1 MGILLVEFTGGMLV
15 LLSAGFVAREYQRR
29 IAEVATSTNTLVVLP
44 TGLGKTIIAIMV
56 AAEMLKRYPESKVM
70 VLAPTRPLVLQHL
83 RAFVAELKLPEGS
96 MIALTGTVDPGERE
110 LLWMKSRIVF
120 ATPQTVYN
128 DVRHGRVS
136 LRDVVLA
143 VFDEA
148 HRSVKDYTYT
158 KLATAYRESAERP
171 LIMGLTASP
180 GASKEKVNEI
190 KRNLFIEAVEARS
203 EESDDVKGYVEKTA
217 IETIKVKVPDE
228 YFETTLRLRE
238 LYNDKVKKLLNGGFL
253 RSNRVSKKA
262 LLEARI
268 AISARL
274 KAAQANGGQRGYIFG
289 AIMNQ
294 AQAVAILHAI
304 EMIETQG
311 APPLLRYLEKM
322 RERPDKGKA
331 ITSLLH
337 DPKWLKVEEEARK
350 LESVPHP
357 KIAVVLS
364 VVHKQ
369 LERKPDSRVI
379 VFTQYRDTIEDIVR
393 AFEKEGLSS
402 RRFVGQSDREGSKG
416 MDQHMQT
423 ETLDMFR
430 KGEFKVLVSSSIGEE
445 GLHVP
450 DVDLVVFYEAVPS
463 EIRYIQR
470 RGRTGRTTE
479 GRVVILLAEG
489 TVDESYYY
497 STLLK
502 ESRMR
507 ELVRETNEKPSRRR
521 TRNPT
526 LMDYLA

>member
-1 MGILLVEFTGGMLV
+1 MTLETARTARMLSEG
-15 LLSAGFVAREYQRR
+15 LEAREYQKR

-44 TGLGKTIIAIMV
+44 TGLGKTIIAILV
-56 AAEMLKRYPESKVM
+56 AAEMLRRHPDCKVM
-70 VLAPTRPLVLQHL
+70 VLAPTKPLVLQHL
-83 RAFVAELKLPEGS
+83 RAFSRELKLPEGS
-96 MIALTGTVDPGERE
+96 MAALTGTVDPGERE
-110 LLWMKSRIVF
+110 YLWMKSRVVF

-136 LRDVVLA
+136 LQNVVLA

-158 KLATAYRESAERP
+158 RLATVYRESAIRP

-180 GASKEKVNEI
+180 GASKEKVDEI

-203 EESDDVKGYVEKTA
+203 EESDDVRRYVEKTYV
-217 IETIKVKVPDE
+217 ETIKVRVPDE
-228 YFETTLRLRE
+228 YYETTLRLRE
-238 LYNDKVKKLLNGGFL
+238 LYNDKVKKLLSGGFL
-253 RSNRVSKKA
+253 RTNRVSKKA

-274 KAAQANGGQRGYIFG
+274 KAAQASGGQKGYIFG

-294 AQAVAILHAI
+294 AQAVAILHGL

-322 RERPDKGKA
+322 QEKPDKGKA
-331 ITSLLH
+331 ISSMVR
-337 DPKWLKVEEEARK
+337 DPRWLKIREEAGR
-350 LESVPHP
+350 LADIPHP
-357 KIAVVLS
+357 KIAVMLNTV
-364 VVHKQ
+364 KDQ
-369 LERKPDSRVI
+369 LRRKPDSRVI
-379 VFTQYRDTIEDIVR
+379 VFTQYRDTIEDIVKALDR
-393 AFEKEGLSS
+393 EGLSA
-402 RRFVGQSDREGSKG
+402 RRFVGQSDREGSRG
-416 MDQHMQT
+416 MDQQLQT
-423 ETLDMFR
+423 ETLDLFR

-507 ELVRETNEKPSRRR
+507 ELVRESSLKPPKRRG
-521 TRNPT
+521 RNPT
-526 LMDYLA
+526 LMDFVD

>member
-1 MGILLVEFTGGMLV
+1 M
-15 LLSAGFVAREYQRR
+15 LSAGLEPREYQRK
-29 IAEVATSTNTLVVLP
+29 IADVAASTNTLVVLP

-56 AAEMLKRYPESKVM
+56 AAERLRKYPDSKVM

-83 RAFVAELKLPEGS
+83 RAFSSQLELPQGS
-96 MIALTGTVDPGERE
+96 MVALTGTVDPGERE
-110 LLWMKSRIVF
+110 LLWMKARAVF

-128 DVRHGRVS
+128 DVRHGRIS
-136 LRDVVLA
+136 LREVVLA

-158 KLATAYRESAERP
+158 KLATVYREGADHP

-190 KRNLFIEAVEARS
+190 KRNLFIEAVEARN
-203 EESDDVKGYVEKTA
+203 EESEDVKEYVEKTN
-217 IETIKVKVPDE
+217 IDTIKVKVPEE
-228 YFETTLRLRE
+228 YYETTLRLRE
-238 LYNDKVKKLLNGGFL
+238 LYNDKVKMLLSSGFL

-262 LLEARI
+262 LLEARG

-274 KAAQANGGQRGYIFG
+274 KSTQASGGQKGYIFG
-289 AIMNQ
+289 AIINQ
-294 AQAVAILHAI
+294 AQAVATLHAL

-311 APPLLRYLEKM
+311 APTLVRYLEKL

-331 ITSLLH
+331 VSSLLR
-337 DPKWLKVEEEARK
+337 DPKWLRVEAEAAK
-350 LESVPHP
+350 LSSIPHS
-357 KIAVVLS
+357 KIGVMLS
-364 VVHKQ
+364 VVSKQ
-369 LERKPDSRVI
+369 LKAKPDSRVI
-379 VFTQYRDTIEDIVR
+379 VFTQYRDTIEDIVKALER
-393 AFEKEGLSS
+393 QGNSA

-416 MDQHMQT
+416 MDQQT
-423 ETLDMFR
+423 QSETLDEFR
-430 KGEFKVLVSSSIGEE
+430 RGEFRVLVSSSIGEE

-479 GRVVILLAEG
+479 GKVVILLAEG

-497 STLLK
+497 SSLFK

-507 ELVRETNEKPSRRR
+507 ELVKESGQKPSRKRIK
-521 TRNPT
+521 NPT
-526 LMDYLA
+526 LMDFVG

>member
-1 MGILLVEFTGGMLV
+1 MLSSD
-15 LLSAGFVAREYQRR
+15 LQARAYQKK

-56 AAEMLKRYPESKVM
+56 AAKMLERNPQSKVM
-70 VLAPTRPLVLQHL
+70 VLAPTRPLVLQHR
-83 RAFVAELKLPEGS
+83 RAFGEGLRLPES
-96 MIALTGTVDPGERE
+96 EMATLTGTVDPGDRE
-110 LLWMKSRIVF
+110 LLWMRSRLIF

-128 DVRHGRVS
+128 DVRHGRIS
-136 LRDVVLA
+136 LKDVTLA

-148 HRSVKDYTYT
+148 HRSVRDYTYT
-158 KLATAYRESAERP
+158 KLATAYKETADRP

-203 EESDDVKGYVEKTA
+203 DESEDVKEYVEKTDVG
-217 IETIKVKVPDE
+217 IIKVRVPDE
-228 YFETTLRLRE
+228 YYETTLRLRE

-274 KAAQANGGQRGYIFG
+274 KSAQASGGQKGYIFG
-289 AIMNQ
+289 AIINQ
-294 AQAVAILHAI
+294 AQAVAILHAL

-311 APPLLRYLEKM
+311 APPLLRYLQKM
-322 RERPDKGKA
+322 QDRPDKGKA
-331 ITSLLH
+331 ISSLVR
-337 DPKWLKVEEEARK
+337 DPKWLKIEEEAGR
-350 LESVPHP
+350 LAATPHP
-357 KIAVVLS
+357 KVSVMLHVV
-364 VVHKQ
+364 KQ
-369 LERKPDSRVI
+369 QLQRKPDSKVI

-393 AFEKEGLSS
+393 ALEGEGLAA

-416 MDQHMQT
+416 MDQQLQS
-423 ETLDMFR
+423 ETLDQFR

-470 RGRTGRTTE
+470 RGRTGRTTQ

-507 ELVRETNEKPSRRR
+507 ELVKETNRKPPRRR
-521 TRNPT
+521 ERAPT
-526 LMDYLA
+526 LMDFV

>member
-1 MGILLVEFTGGMLV
+1 MLSSD
-15 LLSAGFVAREYQRR
+15 LQAREYQKK

-56 AAEMLKRYPESKVM
+56 TAEMLQRSAQSKVM
-70 VLAPTRPLVLQHL
+70 ILAPTRPLVLQHR
-83 RAFVAELKLPEGS
+83 RAFGDALKLPEGA
-96 MIALTGTVDPGERE
+96 MATLTGTVDPGDRE
-110 LLWMKSRIVF
+110 VLWMKSRLIF

-128 DVRHGRVS
+128 DVRRGRIS
-136 LRDVVLA
+136 LKDVALA

-148 HRSVKDYTYT
+148 HRSVRDYTYT
-158 KLATAYRESAERP
+158 KLASAYKEAADRP

-180 GASKEKVNEI
+180 GASKEKINEI

-203 EESDDVKGYVEKTA
+203 DESEDVKEYVEKTD
-217 IETIKVKVPDE
+217 IETVKVRVPDE
-228 YFETTLRLRE
+228 YYETTLRLRE

-274 KAAQANGGQRGYIFG
+274 KTAQANGGQKGYIFG
-289 AIMNQ
+289 AIINQ
-294 AQAVAILHAI
+294 AQAVAILHAL

-311 APPLLRYLEKM
+311 APPLLRYLQKM
-322 RERPDKGKA
+322 QDRPDKGKA
-331 ITSLLH
+331 ITSLVR
-337 DPKWLKVEEEARK
+337 DPKWVKIEEEAAR
-350 LESVPHP
+350 LSSLPHP
-357 KIAVVLS
+357 KISVMLHVV
-364 VVHKQ
+364 KQ
-369 LERKPDSRVI
+369 QLKRKPDSKVI

-393 AFEKEGLSS
+393 ALEGEGHAA

-416 MDQHMQT
+416 MDQQLQS
-423 ETLDMFR
+423 ETLDRFR

-470 RGRTGRTTE
+470 RGRTGRTTV

-502 ESRMR
+502 ESRMKD
-507 ELVRETNEKPSRRR
+507 LVKVSNRKPSRRR
-521 TRNPT
+521 ERAPT
-526 LMDYLA
+526 LMDFV

>member
-1 MGILLVEFTGGMLV
+1 MLSSE
-15 LLSAGFVAREYQRR
+15 LQAREYQKR
-29 IAEVATSTNTLVVLP
+29 IADVAASTNTLVVLP
-44 TGLGKTIIAIMV
+44 TGLGKTIVAIMV
-56 AAEMLKRYPESKVM
+56 AAKMLEGDPGSKVV
-70 VLAPTRPLVLQHL
+70 VLAPTRPLVLQHR
-83 RAFVAELKLPEGS
+83 RAFGQGLNLPEGS
-96 MIALTGTVDPGERE
+96 MSALTGTVDPGERE
-110 LLWMKSRIVF
+110 HLWVRSRVIF

-128 DVRHGRVS
+128 DVRRGRVS

-158 KLATAYRESAERP
+158 KLATAYRESALRP

-180 GASKEKVNEI
+180 GASKEKINEI

-203 EESDDVKGYVEKTA
+203 EESEDVKEYVEKTNVEA
-217 IETIKVKVPDE
+217 IKVRVPDE
-228 YFETTLRLRE
+228 YYETTLRLRE
-238 LYNDKVKKLLNGGFL
+238 LYNDKVKRLLNGGFL
-253 RSNRVSKKA
+253 RNNRVSKKA

-274 KAAQANGGQRGYIFG
+274 KSAQAGGGQTGYIYG
-289 AIMNQ
+289 AIMSQ

-322 RERPDKGKA
+322 QERPDKGKA
-331 ITSLLH
+331 ITSLLR
-337 DPKWLKVEEEARK
+337 DQKWLKVEEEAAK
-350 LESVPHP
+350 LASIPHP
-357 KIAVVLS
+357 KVSVMLEVV
-364 VVHKQ
+364 KQ
-369 LERKPDSRVI
+369 QLKRNPRSKVI
-379 VFTQYRDTIEDIVR
+379 VFTQYRDTIEDIVK
-393 AFEKEGLSS
+393 ALEKEGFSA

-416 MDQHMQT
+416 MDQRLQS
-423 ETLDMFR
+423 ETLELFG
-430 KGEFKVLVSSSIGEE
+430 KGEFNVLVSSSIGEE

-507 ELVRETNEKPSRRR
+507 ELVKASGAKPVRRR
-521 TRNPT
+521 EKNPT
-526 LMDYLA
+526 LMDFVA

>member
-1 MGILLVEFTGGMLV
+1 
-15 LLSAGFVAREYQRR
+15 LLSSDLQAREYQKR
-29 IAEVATSTNTLVVLP
+29 ISDVAASTNTLVVLP
-44 TGLGKTIIAIMV
+44 TGLGKTVIAIMV
-56 AAEMLKRYPESKVM
+56 TARVLERRPDSKVM
-70 VLAPTRPLVLQHL
+70 VLAPTRPLVLQHR
-83 RAFVAELKLPEGS
+83 RAFGEGLKLQEGA
-96 MIALTGTVDPGERE
+96 MATLTGTVDPGERE
-110 LLWMKSRIVF
+110 VLWMKSRVIF

-128 DVRHGRVS
+128 DVSHGRIS
-136 LRDVVLA
+136 LREVALA

-158 KLATAYRESAERP
+158 KLATAYKDTAERP
-171 LIMGLTASP
+171 LILGLTASP

-203 EESDDVKGYVEKTA
+203 EESDDVKGYVEKTDV
-217 IETIKVKVPDE
+217 ETIKVRVPDE
-228 YFETTLRLRE
+228 YYETTLRLRE

-274 KAAQANGGQRGYIFG
+274 KSAQASGGQKGYIFG
-289 AIMNQ
+289 AVINQ
-294 AQAVAILHAI
+294 AQAVAILHAL

-311 APPLLRYLEKM
+311 APPLLRYLQKM
-322 RERPDKGKA
+322 QDRPDKGKA
-331 ITSLLH
+331 ISSLVR
-337 DPKWLKVEEEARK
+337 DPKWLKVEEEAAK
-350 LESVPHP
+350 LASVPHP
-357 KIAVVLS
+357 KVSVMLDVVRQ
-364 VVHKQ
+364 Q
-369 LERKPDSRVI
+369 LRKNSDSRVI

-393 AFEKEGLSS
+393 ALENEGIAS

-416 MDQHMQT
+416 MDQQLQA
-423 ETLDMFR
+423 ETLDQFR
-430 KGEFKVLVSSSIGEE
+430 KGDFKVLVSSSIGEE

-470 RGRTGRTTE
+470 RGRTGRTMQ

-502 ESRMR
+502 ETRMK
-507 ELVRETNEKPSRRR
+507 ELVKQTNSRPSKRRERA
-521 TRNPT
+521 PT
-526 LMDYLA
+526 LMDFV

>member
-1 MGILLVEFTGGMLV
+1 M
-15 LLSAGFVAREYQRR
+15 LSADFEAREYQKK
-29 IAEVATSTNTLVVLP
+29 IAEVATRTNTLVVLP
-44 TGLGKTIIAIMV
+44 TGLGKTIVAIMV
-56 AAEMLKRYPESKVM
+56 AAEMLSRNSRTKVM
-70 VLAPTRPLVLQHL
+70 ILAPTRPLVLQHL
-83 RAFVAELKLPEGS
+83 RAFSSELTLPEGS
-96 MIALTGTVDPGERE
+96 MAALTGTVDPGERE
-110 LLWMKSRIVF
+110 LIWIKSRVIF

-136 LRDVVLA
+136 LRDVALA

-148 HRSVKDYTYT
+148 HRSVRDYTYT
-158 KLATAYRESAERP
+158 KLATVYRESAENP

-203 EESDDVKGYVEKTA
+203 EESDDVKGYVEKTNIQA
-217 IETIKVKVPDE
+217 VRVRVPDE
-228 YFETTLRLRE
+228 YYETTLRLRE
-238 LYNDKVKKLLNGGFL
+238 LYNERIKKLMNGGFL

-262 LLEARI
+262 LLEARMS
-268 AISARL
+268 ISARL
-274 KAAQANGGQRGYIFG
+274 KAAQASGGQKGYIYG
-289 AIMNQ
+289 AIINQ
-294 AQAVAILHAI
+294 AQAVAILHAL

-322 RERPDKGKA
+322 RERPEKGKA
-331 ITSLLH
+331 INSLVR
-337 DPKWLKVEEEARK
+337 DPRWIKVEEEARK
-350 LESVPHP
+350 LALVPHP
-357 KIAVVLS
+357 KISVVLD
-364 VVHKQ
+364 VTKHQ
-369 LERKPDSRVI
+369 LQNKPESRII
-379 VFTQYRDTIEDIVR
+379 VFTQYRDTIEDIVKALER
-393 AFEKEGLSS
+393 EGVTA

-416 MDQHMQT
+416 MDQLTQT
-423 ETLDMFR
+423 KTLDLFR

-450 DVDLVVFYEAVPS
+450 DVDLVIFYEAVPS

-502 ESRMR
+502 ENRMK
-507 ELVRETNEKPSRRR
+507 ELVREANEKPVRKRAKS
-521 TRNPT
+521 PT
-526 LMDYLA
+526 LLDFVA

>member
-1 MGILLVEFTGGMLV
+1 
-15 LLSAGFVAREYQRR
+15 LLSPEFQARKYQKR
-29 IAEVATSTNTLVVLP
+29 IADVAVSTSTLVVLP

-56 AAEMLKRYPESKVM
+56 AARMLEKDPESKVM

-83 RAFVAELKLPEGS
+83 KAFGRELRLPDGS
-96 MIALTGTVDPGERE
+96 MSALTGSIEPGDRE
-110 LLWMKSRIVF
+110 VQWLKSRVIF

-136 LRDVVLA
+136 LERVVLA

-158 KLATAYRESAERP
+158 KLATVYRETASRP

-180 GASKEKVNEI
+180 GATKEKINEI

-203 EESDDVKGYVEKTA
+203 EESEDVKGYVERTR
-217 IETIKVKVPDE
+217 IETIRVKVPDD
-228 YFETTLRLRE
+228 YYETNLRLRE

-253 RSNRVSKKA
+253 RSNKVSKKA
-262 LLEARI
+262 LLEARV

-274 KAAQANGGQRGYIFG
+274 KSAQATGGQKGYIYG
-289 AIMNQ
+289 AIINQ
-294 AQAVAILHAI
+294 AQAVAILHAL

-311 APPLLRYLEKM
+311 APTLFRYLEKM
-322 RERPDKGKA
+322 RDRPDKGKA
-331 ITSLLH
+331 ISSLVR
-337 DPKWLKVEEEARK
+337 DPKWLKIEEEASR
-350 LESVPHP
+350 LAAVPHP
-357 KIAVVLS
+357 KIAAMLS
-364 VVHKQ
+364 TVKTQ
-369 LERKPDSRVI
+369 LAGKPESRVI
-379 VFTQYRDTIEDIVR
+379 VFTQYRDTIEDIVK
-393 AFEKEGLSS
+393 ALGKEGFSA

-416 MDQHMQT
+416 MDQRLQS

-450 DVDLVVFYEAVPS
+450 DVDLVIFYEAVPS

-497 STLLK
+497 SSLFK

-507 ELVRETNEKPSRRR
+507 ELVRETNQKPTRKR

-526 LMDYLA
+526 LLDFVPS